1 MPIATPLFC
10 GDRTLRRRETSGICR
25 YRPRTG
31 ILLAM
36 ADDSDMAERTH
47 RSLLQRLL
55 FVDSLAPASL
65 PAPRPQEQIVITAL
79 MRRQPEVSSRWFRRC
94 IEKELCNR
102 LHERRHELNLASV
115 KIYRDASARG
125 LLSLFLQFTRS
136 HGYTA
141 FLCRVLRRPAP
152 SPYRIPYG
160 VLYDNVVQL
169 VFADEPTSGRLE
181 EVRTLLHSPDLACAE
196 CTVLVSDRQYVVYDN
211 KTPGDEKRRVNI
223 CFLVNRPRNM
233 SRDTCQSY
241 WRTRHA
247 DLALRNMN
255 YLRLTRYLQVHSAGS
270 PPHGYD
276 DSYDGVVYAEKSSRA
291 RLLLELGKPDS
302 FRFNN
307 TVVIDETNFTEC
319 TPIMLLSLA
328 SGF

>member
-1 MPIATPLFC
+1 
-10 GDRTLRRRETSGICR
+10 
-25 YRPRTG
+25 
-31 ILLAM
+31 M
-36 ADDSDMAERTH
+36 ADDPDMAERTH
-47 RSLLQRLL
+47 CSLLQRAL
-55 FVDSLAPASL
+55 FVDSVTPTSL
-65 PAPRPQEQIVITAL
+65 PAPRPLERTVITAL
-79 MRRQPEVSSRWFRRC
+79 MRRQPEVSTRWFRRC
-94 IEKELCNR
+94 IEKELFGR
-102 LHERRHELNLASV
+102 LHGRRRELGLASV
-115 KIYRDASARG
+115 KIYRDASTRG

-141 FLCRVLRRPAP
+141 FLCRVLRRRAP

-160 VLYDNVVQL
+160 VLYDIVIQI
-169 VFADEPTSGRLE
+169 VFTDEPTSDRLD
-181 EVRTLLHSPDLACAE
+181 EVRTLLHSPDLACVE
-196 CTVLVSDRQYVVYDN
+196 CTALVSNRQYVVYDN
-211 KTPGDEKRRVNI
+211 ETPGDEKRRVNI
-223 CFLVNRPRNM
+223 CFLVNRPHSM
-233 SRDTCQSY
+233 SRDACQSY

-247 DLALRNMN
+247 DLALRNMS
-255 YLRLTRYLQVHSAGS
+255 YLRLTRYLQVHSAGT

-276 DSYDGVVYAEKSSRA
+276 DSYDGIVFAEKSSRA